1 MPERA
6 WRDEPPSGSERPT
19 APPEIIR
26 DAEGRS
32 FDDFAREAEKAA
44 IAGDEEG
51 EERVRKA
58 QVRFLYDRYAKRFP
72 DILQIPR
79 EVKGFY
85 FFEVNER
92 NAARGAR
99 ASRAVLSGLDAFAH
113 DPTSDEWKRIIDE
126 RRDEIMAE
134 WRINVRPQKEFVP
147 AAAERL
153 AEMFASSPELREI
166 ASSFKVKIGPSKR
179 PGETGRGFAEI
190 IIYGANDT
198 AIDDDGVPVAKRN
211 HETLLAAVKAALA
224 DLEPHAQEP
233 GLRRMTQP
241 VTDLISVQQSGGDF
255 RTLLK
260 RVDAARGTAYLDEYF
275 DAETGHAFAREEAAE
290 GRATKA
296 A

>member
-1 MPERA
+1 MLERA
-6 WRDEPPSGSERPT
+6 WHDAPAPGPERPT
-19 APPEIIR
+19 LPPEIIR

-32 FDDFAREAEKAA
+32 FDDFAREAEEAA
-44 IAGDEEG
+44 VAGDVER

-58 QVRFLYDRYAKRFP
+58 QARFLYDRYAKRFP

-92 NAARGAR
+92 NAARGAK
-99 ASRAVLSGLDAFAH
+99 ASRAVLSGLDAFEK
-113 DPTSDEWKRIIDE
+113 DPTSDEWKRIVDE

-134 WRINVRPQKEFVP
+134 WRINVRPQKEYVP

-153 AEMFASSPELREI
+153 AEMFAASPELREI

-198 AIDDDGVPVAKRN
+198 AVGDDGVPVAKRN
-211 HETLLAAVKAALA
+211 HEKLLAAVKDALA

-241 VTDLISVQQSGGDF
+241 VTDLLSVQQSGGDF
-255 RTLLK
+255 RSLLK
-260 RVDAARGTAYLDEYF
+260 KVDAARDTAYLDDYF
-275 DAETGHAFAREEAAE
+275 DAETGHAFARDDAAE
-290 GRATKA
+290 GRRTKA

>member
-1 MPERA
+1 MR
-6 WRDEPPSGSERPT
+6 
-19 APPEIIR
+19 PPEIVR

-32 FDDFAREAEKAA
+32 FDDFAREAEEAA
-44 IAGDEEG
+44 MAGDEER

-99 ASRAVLSGLDAFAH
+99 ASRAVLSGLDAFAK
-113 DPTSDEWKRIIDE
+113 DPTSDEWKRIVDE

-134 WRINVRPQKEFVP
+134 WRINVRPQKEYVP
-147 AAAERL
+147 ATAERL
-153 AEMFASSPELREI
+153 AELFSSSPELRAI

-179 PGETGRGFAEI
+179 PGETGRGFTEI

-198 AIDDDGVPVAKRN
+198 AVGADGVSVAKRN
-211 HETLLAAVKAALA
+211 HETLLAAVREALA

-241 VTDLISVQQSGGDF
+241 VTDLIAVQQSGGDF

-260 RVDAARGTAYLDEYF
+260 QVDAAQDTSYLDEYF
-275 DAETGHAFAREEAAE
+275 DAETGHAFARDVSSE
-290 GRATKA
+290 GRRTKA

>member
-1 MPERA
+1 MR
-6 WRDEPPSGSERPT
+6 
-19 APPEIIR
+19 PPEIVR

-32 FDDFAREAEKAA
+32 FDDFAREAEEAA
-44 IAGDEEG
+44 IAGDEER

-99 ASRAVLSGLDAFAH
+99 ASRAVLSALDAVAK

-134 WRINVRPQKEFVP
+134 WRINVRPQKDYVP

-153 AEMFASSPELREI
+153 AEMFSASPELRAI

-198 AIDDDGVPVAKRN
+198 AVGADGVPVAQRN
-211 HETLLAAVKAALA
+211 HETLLAAVREALA
-224 DLEPHAQEP
+224 DLEPYAQEP
-233 GLRRMTQP
+233 GLRRMTKP
-241 VTDLISVQQSGGDF
+241 VTDLLAVQQSGGDF

-260 RVDAARGTAYLDEYF
+260 RVDAAQDTSYLDEYF
-275 DAETGHAFAREEAAE
+275 DAETGHAFGRDVAPE
-290 GRATKA
+290 GRRTKA